1 MYLGIN
7 AYSHDSSACLIDN
20 DGRIVAAAEEERF
33 TQKKHFSGFPELS
46 IKYCLKTAGIR
57 AEDLKGVAVGWSAKE
72 LWFDRAIKEYVFQFH
87 PPFYVYKKTLKK
99 LYGLVTLNSL
109 FEKKIGKLSSGIKM
123 EYFSHHKA
131 HAASAFYASGFDDA
145 AFLTMDARGE
155 YYSSLWGEVDY
166 QKGLDVKGNIYHPN
180 SLGVIWGG
188 ISEYCGFK
196 PGWQKAGTTMAYA
209 ALGTPK
215 YKEEMKKVMQF
226 YPERDSNW
234 LEVTTKYFRVADCK
248 GEPKKLFEDLIG
260 APSAQPGKYEQ
271 VHADVAASLQE
282 YTQDII
288 LGKLNDIYKK
298 TGKDKL
304 VMAGGVCLNSV
315 TNGLIL
321 EKTPFKDFFIQPA
334 SHDAGVAIGAAY
346 LLYQKF
352 NNGKKPE
359 PVNYAYFGPEYSQD
373 EINLA
378 LLPHPELE
386 IEIKDEVYKDTAK
399 IIADGEVVMWFQG
412 RLEFGPRALG
422 SRSIL
427 ASTVNKGMIDELN
440 KTKYR
445 ESFRPF
451 AISILE
457 SRTKDWLVQG
467 NKSPYMLVVDH
478 IKPEHKDKVPAAQHV
493 DGSVRVQTVNEN
505 DNGTYFKLLEEYE
518 RLTGIPLF
526 INTSFNI
533 KGLPIVNTPE
543 QAIEAFLE
551 SKDVRYLAMGN
562 CLVAK
567 KQ

>member
-7 AYSHDSSACLIDN
+7 AYSHDSSACLID
-20 DGRIVAAAEEERF
+20 DEGHIIAAAEEERF
-33 TQKKHFSGFPELS
+33 AQKKHFSGFPEQS
-46 IKYCLKTAGIR
+46 IKYCLQVARITSKDLTAVG
-57 AEDLKGVAVGWSAKE
+57 VGWSAKE
-72 LWFDRAIKEYVFQFH
+72 LFFDRIIKEYIFQFH
-87 PPFYVYKKTLKK
+87 PPFYVYKKSLKK
-99 LYGLVTLNSL
+99 LYGLITLNSL
-109 FEKKIGKLSSGIKM
+109 FEKKIGKLSQGVKM

-131 HAASAFYASGFDDA
+131 HAASTFYASGFDDA

-166 QKGLDVKGNIYHPN
+166 KKGFDVRGNIYHPN

-209 ALGTPK
+209 ALGVPK
-215 YKEEMKKVMQF
+215 YKEEIKKVMQF
-226 YPERDSNW
+226 YPERDSDW
-234 LEVTTKYFRVADCK
+234 LKVVTKYFRVADCK
-248 GEPKKLFEDLIG
+248 GEPKKMFERLIG
-260 APSAQPGKYEQ
+260 APSAQAGNYQQ

-288 LGKLNDIYKK
+288 LGKLNDIQKK
-298 TGKDKL
+298 TGKNKL

-346 LLYQKF
+346 LLFQKF

-359 PVNYAYFGPEYSQD
+359 SVNHAYFGPEYSQTEVD
-373 EINLA
+373 LA
-378 LLPHPELE
+378 LSTHPELLIEKSGE
-386 IEIKDEVYKDTAK
+386 IYKDTAK
-399 IIADGEVVMWFQG
+399 IIAAGEVVMWFQG

-427 ASTVNKGMIDELN
+427 ASTVNKGMTDELN

-457 SRTKDWLVQG
+457 SKTKDWLVQG

-478 IKPEHKDKVPAAQHV
+478 IKPEYKEKVPAAQHV
-493 DGSVRVQTVNEN
+493 DGSVRVQTVNEK
-505 DNGTYFKLLEEYE
+505 DNGMYFKLLEEYE
-518 RLTGIPLF
+518 KLTGIPLF
-526 INTSFNI
+526 INTSYNI
-533 KGLPIVNTPE
+533 RGLPIVNTPE
-543 QAIEAFLE
+543 QAIKAFLE
-551 SKDVRYLAMGN
+551 SKDVKYLAIGN
-562 CLVAK
+562 CLVTK
-567 KQ
+567 K